1 MSAYSYD
8 PDYVDRNRPN
18 PPYRP
23 DISNSTVSPPTTE
36 SQVTI
41 VHDPAR
47 QPETDPNFHQE
58 HLEPSPI
65 STIVPY
71 APTPPPA
78 PTPPS
83 IPSESEIYGPDR
95 LFGHQPAVTENVGR
109 SIVPSPGVR
118 FDQPQFP
125 PMAVPRDP
133 AFARDF
139 KDDLAR
145 AAGVVTPGVD
155 DGPYIRYAL
164 DALTGVR
171 DNGRGISEYPSSESD
186 ESYQQPTYHFTPTT
200 VPSPVK
206 PSSADLPPE
215 VRLDNRAAQL
225 WPIVIPPPPVASSP
239 ERERTVEEEL
249 AEWRRQGREK
259 IGRLF
264 EYPYV
269 DPMTNPV
276 ATTTRDRQV
285 DDQASPDQPK
295 KSKKVRL
302 GQIQPRTLE
311 HWQPRSDALID
322 PEMGLHNMGGGLKF
336 DSPLTLKPWVLRSQS
351 LLLLTM
357 LCVLMIAALVFSA
370 IYSTSNVGLTQYAGT
385 IYGGQYFLFRILPQL
400 LAVIILIYAQCVITA
415 AFWVLPFSAMASD
428 DRNERRDAVFL
439 PLYPKS
445 FLWPQLVGDWNIWIP
460 ILNVWL
466 LNFTIPLQSSLFTV
480 ILVDGTWTWAT
491 VQGVAWTLVA
501 LYVSFLLALGV
512 MMVFWHKRRT
522 GMMRHWCMRTIG
534 DIIFL
539 VSQSNSLAQYRG
551 LETATT
557 RRSMKQ
563 RIGGTAER
571 LGFWFTPE
579 IPELSTWY
587 GIGMSTGAEDIATEK
602 LNDPKWADRLREEE
616 HIGSG
621 GRAGSPSARYRY
633 LPWCFRD
640 SQLLFLAVACS
651 ILLIALLVVSFVPAT
666 DLRKGFLPQLN
677 PAPVAGAFSA
687 ADFLYSFIPSLL
699 GLILFLLF
707 QPLDMTLRILTPWGE
722 LSRPEGSRAKTSL
735 LLDYSTCLPFE
746 VTYKA
751 LRNKHWRVAFVSLLS
766 PLFTLLPVL
775 AGGLFLALTPTSGI
789 VRMYPNVPAFAIIL
803 TLLFLYVAALM
814 CLIPNR
820 KQFRLPHAVTCLAEI
835 ISFCCDE
842 QVRTDEAFDL
852 NEMMVPQDLAGKLDV
867 GKDWHRQGRWI
878 FTAGRNNDERLGI
891 KRLSKYTV
899 NPKKLRAYDK
909 RARGQLI
916 SQPLPSGSS
925 SLFNQR

>member
-1 MSAYSYD
+1 MSSYNYR
-8 PDYVDRNRPN
+8 PDYVDLNRPN
-18 PPYRP
+18 PQYRP
-23 DISNSTVSPPTTE
+23 EISDSNVSPPTTE

-41 VHDPAR
+41 VHDPSR
-47 QPETDPNFHQE
+47 QPHLEDPFHQE
-58 HLEPSPI
+58 HLDPSPI

-95 LFGHQPAVTENVGR
+95 LFGYQHAETENAGR
-109 SIVPSPGVR
+109 SLVPSPGPR
-118 FDQPQFP
+118 YDQPQFP
-125 PMAVPRDP
+125 PMAMLHDP
-133 AFARDF
+133 AFTRDF

-145 AAGVVTPGVD
+145 AAGTVTPGVD
-155 DGPYIRYAL
+155 NGPYIRYAL
-164 DALTGVR
+164 DALTGFHN
-171 DNGRGISEYPSSESD
+171 DSRGISEYPSESE
-186 ESYQQPTYHFTPTT
+186 ESYQPAYHFTPTT
-200 VPSPVK
+200 VPSPAK
-206 PSSADLPPE
+206 QSTADLPPE
-215 VRLDNRAAQL
+215 IRLDNRTARL
-225 WPIVIPPPPVASSP
+225 WPIATPPPPVASP
-239 ERERTVEEEL
+239 TERTVPKQL
-249 AEWRRQGREK
+249 AEWRRQGQEK
-259 IGRLF
+259 VGRLF
-264 EYPYV
+264 HYPLV
-269 DPMTNPV
+269 DPDTNPP
-276 ATTTRDRQV
+276 APARDQV
-285 DDQASPDQPK
+285 NDLPSPEQPK
-295 KSKKVRL
+295 KSKKVLL
-302 GQIQPRTLE
+302 GQVQPRNLE
-311 HWQPRSDALID
+311 RWQPRSDMLID
-322 PEMGLHNMGGGLKF
+322 PEMGLHNMGGGLKY

-351 LLLLTM
+351 LLLLAT

-370 IYSTSNVGLTQYAGT
+370 IYSTSNVGLTRYAGT
-385 IYGGQYFLFRILPQL
+385 IYGGQYFLFRMLPQL
-400 LAVIILIYAQCVITA
+400 LAIIILIYAQCVITA

-480 ILVDGTWTWAT
+480 ILVDDTWTWAT

-501 LYVSFLLALGV
+501 LYVSFLLSLGV

-522 GMMRHWCMRTIG
+522 GMMRHWCMRTLG

-551 LETATT
+551 LETAAT

-563 RIGGTAER
+563 RIGGTAGR
-571 LGFWFTPE
+571 LGFWFAPE

-602 LNDPKWADRLREEE
+602 LNDPAWANRLRGEE
-616 HIGSG
+616 HME
-621 GRAGSPSARYRY
+621 AGVRGVSPSIRYRY

-640 SQLLFLAVACS
+640 GQLLFFVVALS
-651 ILLIALLVVSFVPAT
+651 ILLVALLIVSFVPAT
-666 DLRKGFLPQLN
+666 DLRKGFLPQIN
-677 PAPVAGAFSA
+677 PAPIAGAFSA

-699 GLILFLLF
+699 GLVLFLLF

-722 LSRPEGSRAKTSL
+722 LSRPEGSRASTSL
-735 LLDYSTCLPFE
+735 LLDYSICLPFE

-751 LRNKHWRVAFVSLLS
+751 LRNRHWRVAFVSLLS
-766 PLFTLLPVL
+766 PLFALLPVL
-775 AGGLFLALTPTSGI
+775 GGGLFLALTPTSGI

-803 TLLFLYVAALM
+803 TLLFLYVAGLI

-842 QVRTDEAFDL
+842 QVRADPAFDL
-852 NEMMVPQDLAGKLDV
+852 HEMMEPQDLAGKLDV
-867 GKDWHRQGRWI
+867 GQDWHRQGRWV
-878 FTAGRNNDERLGI
+878 FNAGRNNDERLGI

-899 NPKKLRAYDK
+899 NPKKLRAYDN
-909 RARGQLI
+909 RARGDLI
-916 SQPLPSGSS
+916 SQPLPSGSG